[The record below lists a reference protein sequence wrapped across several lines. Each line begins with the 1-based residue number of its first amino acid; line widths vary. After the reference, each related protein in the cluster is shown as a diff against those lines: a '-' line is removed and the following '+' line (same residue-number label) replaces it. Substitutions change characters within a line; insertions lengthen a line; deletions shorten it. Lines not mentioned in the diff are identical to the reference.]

1 MTPRVS
7 VRNASF
13 NPVYAATAFKTIKN
27 NTDSLNKPRQFRSIL
42 SNKAPIGH
50 NIRLDI
56 VSNNKV
62 VNNDFEKFFKQK
74 AYAPLTIDTSKF

>member
-1 MTPRVS
+1 MRKKMEKEMKKS
-7 VRNASF
+7 SAIDE
-13 NPVYAATAFKTIKN
+13 AFKTIKN
-27 NTDSLNKPRQFRSIL
+27 NTDSFNRPRQFRSIL

-50 NIRLDI
+50 NIRLDL